1 MNCGIII
8 TIKILEISIRDIIV
22 IPNDI
27 HLGIQQKSRILP
39 VIVQRAI
46 AITIE
51 AKNSMIISF
60 KLHKINIEMIKA
72 VNDSKV
78 VGFNINI

>member
-1 MNCGIII
+1 
-8 TIKILEISIRDIIV
+8 
-22 IPNDI
+22 
-27 HLGIQQKSRILP
+27 
-39 VIVQRAI
+39 VQIAI

-78 VGFNINI
+78 VSFNVDI

>member
-1 MNCGIII
+1 M
-8 TIKILEISIRDIIV
+8 DIIV
-22 IPNDI
+22 IPKDI
-27 HLGIQQKSRILP
+27 HLGILQKSRILP

-78 VGFNINI
+78 VSFNVNI

>member
-1 MNCGIII
+1 M
-8 TIKILEISIRDIIV
+8 
-22 IPNDI
+22 
-27 HLGIQQKSRILP
+27 
-39 VIVQRAI
+39 VQRAI

-60 KLHKINIEMIKA
+60 KLHKINIEKIKA

-78 VGFNINI
+78 VSFNINI

>member
-1 MNCGIII
+1 M
-8 TIKILEISIRDIIV
+8 
-22 IPNDI
+22 
-27 HLGIQQKSRILP
+27 LP

-60 KLHKINIEMIKA
+60 KLHIINMEIIKD

-78 VGFNINI
+78 VSFNIYI